1 MNPWIEI
8 PLRLLAA
15 AFAFGLPGT
24 LAACWIEPRW
34 SWPMRLGVG
43 VVLSVLIVPLT
54 AFVAAWVLATSI
66 TPGLTLGVAAGWS
79 LLCALPL
86 VRTWRRGRD

>member
-1 MNPWIEI
+1 MSPWIEI
-8 PLRLLAA
+8 PLRLGAA
-15 AFAFGLPGT
+15 ALAFGLPGT

-43 VVLSVLIVPLT
+43 VALSVLLVPLT
-54 AFVAAWVLATSI
+54 AFCLACLLATSV

-79 LLCALPL
+79 VIAALPL
-86 VRTWRRGRD
+86 VRTGRRDRG

>member
-1 MNPWIEI
+1 MSPWLEI

-43 VVLSVLIVPLT
+43 ITLSVLVVPLT
-54 AFVAAWVLATSI
+54 AFVLAWWLATSI

-79 LLCALPL
+79 LLAALPL
-86 VRTWRRGRD
+86 LHAWRRRRG